1 MSVEERAAE
10 LFIDF
15 PTPPT
20 AATGTVCA
28 RQSGKLLFV
37 GGAVPFSEGRVQGR
51 GRCGLEVSVDQ
62 GRLAARSAT
71 IQALAMVRATVGSLD
86 KVRQIVQLT
95 AHVASGAEFHDQAK
109 VADGASQLL
118 TELFGAQGHHART
131 VVGVNVLP
139 HAACIEISLVIEV
152 K

>member
-1 MSVEERAAE
+1 MSVEQRAAE

-15 PTPPT
+15 PTPVT
-20 AATGTVCA
+20 GAAGVVHA

-37 GGAVPFSEGRVQGR
+37 SGAVPFSEGRVQIK

-62 GRLAARSAT
+62 GRLAARSAV
-71 IQALAMVRATVGSLD
+71 IQALAMIRAAVGTLD
-86 KVRQIVQLT
+86 KVRQIVHLT
-95 AHVASGAEFHDQAK
+95 AHVASGAEFHDQGK
-109 VADGASQLL
+109 VVDGASQLL
-118 TELFGAQGHHART
+118 TELFGPQGHHART

-139 HAACIEISLVIEV
+139 QGACIEMTLIVEV